1 MGGDGVRAGVGCD
14 GDALG
19 MGMCWGWRNAVPAAH
34 PTAPPDGFGGGSG
47 GWGGSVRQIPPPLYS
62 LMMSGERAMKGN
74 CRAALCHPTRRA
86 DRSQCERSMSPPS
99 HSPRAPRGVRGGAWG
114 GGHKAE
120 SPQVWGGDGEG
131 ARCAHP
137 PPSSQ
142 PRSPPT
148 PHPSACRA
156 APAAPRLPYQCF
168 CSTGCGTRTHTCA
181 PECTRGEAESPWVCA
196 ECNARLWVGRQH
208 CTAVRAPYP
217 THRTTALQP
226 RVHRRATHAC
236 VQCTNRALGGWGVDV
251 CWGGA
256 VLGVTAEGPAA
267 LRVPP
272 PIWFAGGGADGR
284 SHRMERRGRRAAVT
298 LDPHHPPTHSTAAA
312 ATTGGGRA
320 VWGGRSPRSL
330 SCHPP
335 PRPSLAPGD

>member
-137 PPSSQ
+137 PPSSH
-142 PRSPPT
+142 PRSPP
-148 PHPSACRA
+148 HPAPVSMQGSSRSAP
-156 APAAPRLPYQCF
+156 PAIPMLLFYGVRH
-168 CSTGCGTRTHTCA
+168 THTHV
-181 PECTRGEAESPWVCA
+181 CTRVHEGGGREP
-196 ECNARLWVGRQH
+196 VG
-208 CTAVRAPYP
+208 VR
-217 THRTTALQP
+217 R
-226 RVHRRATHAC
+226 
-236 VQCTNRALGGWGVDV
+236 VQCTALGRPSALHSRACAVPHTPHRRSAAPCAPQGHTRVCAMHKQSSGGV
-251 CWGGA
+251 GGGC
-256 VLGVTAEGPAA
+256 VLG
-267 LRVPP
+267 
-272 PIWFAGGGADGR
+272 GGGSGGDSGGTGSSPGAT
-284 SHRMERRGRRAAVT
+284 SNLVCRRRR
-298 LDPHHPPTHSTAAA
+298 
-312 ATTGGGRA
+312 
-320 VWGGRSPRSL
+320 
-330 SCHPP
+330 
-335 PRPSLAPGD
+335 

>member
-1 MGGDGVRAGVGCD
+1 
-14 GDALG
+14 
-19 MGMCWGWRNAVPAAH
+19 
-34 PTAPPDGFGGGSG
+34 
-47 GWGGSVRQIPPPLYS
+47 
-62 LMMSGERAMKGN
+62 MKGN

-181 PECTRGEAESPWVCA
+181 PECTRGGGREP
-196 ECNARLWVGRQH
+196 VG
-208 CTAVRAPYP
+208 VR
-217 THRTTALQP
+217 R
-226 RVHRRATHAC
+226 
-236 VQCTNRALGGWGVDV
+236 VQCTALGRPSALHSRACAVPHTPHRRSAAPRAPQGHTRVCAMHKQSSGGVGGGCV
-251 CWGGA
+251 WGGA

-284 SHRMERRGRRAAVT
+284 SHRIERRGRRAAVT
-298 LDPHHPPTHSTAAA
+298 LDPHHPPTPQHRRRGDHRGWEGCM
-312 ATTGGGRA
+312 GGE
-320 VWGGRSPRSL
+320 VTPLPLL
-330 SCHPP
+330 SPP

>member
-1 MGGDGVRAGVGCD
+1 MGKGHGVR
-14 GDALG
+14 
-19 MGMCWGWRNAVPAAH
+19 
-34 PTAPPDGFGGGSG
+34 
-47 GWGGSVRQIPPPLYS
+47 IPPP
-62 LMMSGERAMKGN
+62 
-74 CRAALCHPTRRA
+74 AAI
-86 DRSQCERSMSPPS
+86 Q
-99 HSPRAPRGVRGGAWG
+99 
-114 GGHKAE
+114 GH
-120 SPQVWGGDGEG
+120 
-131 ARCAHP
+131 
-137 PPSSQ
+137 
-142 PRSPPT
+142 PPT

>member
-1 MGGDGVRAGVGCD
+1 MCASPPQQPSKVTPPPRTRQHAGQLPQRPACHT
-14 GDALG
+14 
-19 MGMCWGWRNAVPAAH
+19 NASVLRGAAH
-34 PTAPPDGFGGGSG
+34 A
-47 GWGGSVRQIPPPLYS
+47 
-62 LMMSGERAMKGN
+62 
-74 CRAALCHPTRRA
+74 HTR
-86 DRSQCERSMSPPS
+86 
-99 HSPRAPRGVRGGAWG
+99 V
-114 GGHKAE
+114 
-120 SPQVWGGDGEG
+120 
-131 ARCAHP
+131 
-137 PPSSQ
+137 
-142 PRSPPT
+142 
-148 PHPSACRA
+148 HPSA
-156 APAAPRLPYQCF
+156 
-168 CSTGCGTRTHTCA
+168 
-181 PECTRGEAESPWVCA
+181 RGGGAESPWVCA

-284 SHRMERRGRRAAVT
+284 SHRIERRGRRAAVT
-298 LDPHHPPTHSTAAA
+298 LDPHHPPTPQHRRRGDHRGWEGCM
-312 ATTGGGRA
+312 GGE
-320 VWGGRSPRSL
+320 VTPLPLL
-330 SCHPP
+330 SPP